1 MTDHDETLVARP
13 PVIVTTVGTPPGSAG
28 LLDASTAGDWCCTTC
43 GSRRGS
49 PPDSLLLGG
58 YGRGRCST
66 CSDRTV
72 WESARLKEALR
83 AS

>member
-1 MTDHDETLVARP
+1 MTDHDDALLARP
-13 PVIVTTVGTPPGSAG
+13 SMNAPAVGMPSSSGE
-28 LLDASTAGDWCCTTC
+28 LLDASTAEDWRCTKC

-49 PPDSLLLGG
+49 PPDTVLLGG

-66 CSDRTV
+66 CSGRTV
-72 WESARLKEALR
+72 WESARLKEVLR